1 MGTRV
6 YDSVTVAAMRAMT
19 VTHRVVDKVTG
30 GRLGRQL
37 AGTPVLWLTVKGRR
51 SGREQRVPLAT
62 ERDGSDPQAPFLVAG
77 SRGGTEKTP
86 VWALNL
92 RGHAERGD
100 AAWVQVGNEHI
111 EVDVTELR
119 GLERDR
125 GYALMIDAYR
135 GFAEYQ
141 KQTDR
146 VIPVFSLRPCR
157 GSDARA

>member
-6 YDSVTVAAMRAMT
+6 YDTVTVAGMKAMT

-30 GRLGRQL
+30 GRLGRRL
-37 AGTPVLWLTVKGRR
+37 AGAPVLWLTV
-51 SGREQRVPLAT
+51 SGRKSGCEQRVPLAT
-62 ERDGSDPQAPFLVAG
+62 ARDGSDPQAPYLVAG

-100 AAWVQVGNEHI
+100 TAWVQVGDEHI
-111 EVDVTELR
+111 EVDVTELS
-119 GLERDR
+119 GTERDR
-125 GYALMIDAYR
+125 GYALMVTAYR
-135 GFAEYQ
+135 GFSGYE

-146 VIPVFSLRPCR
+146 VIPVFSLRPR
-157 GSDARA
+157 PR